1 MLTKGSIC
9 LKTYKDEVQ
18 KNNNFSKT
26 KKKNSQSSW
35 SQENWKDY
43 LELEKKAHQLK
54 ITLYDTFIHHYS
66 LLLLI

>member
-1 MLTKGSIC
+1 MFTKGSIR

-18 KNNNFSKT
+18 KNNNFSKN

-43 LELEKKAHQLK
+43 LELEKKTQKLK

-66 LLLLI
+66 LLLFI